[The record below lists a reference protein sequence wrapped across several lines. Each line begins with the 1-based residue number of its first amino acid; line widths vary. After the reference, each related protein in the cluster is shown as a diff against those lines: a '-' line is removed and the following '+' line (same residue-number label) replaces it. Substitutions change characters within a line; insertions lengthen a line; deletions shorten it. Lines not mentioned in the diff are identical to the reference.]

1 MGNDTQKILIPVTQN
16 PDGGVVVDNRGRNVW
31 QWKDEQLDSTSI
43 VLKRLENDALQ
54 LEPTRRVKKL
64 AEKDA
69 QRSADPER
77 KAGPRKPGDAQR
89 PRETRAQ
96 AANADRGEPGLNL
109 STDVDYDAGGGF
121 DPYNRS

>member
-64 AEKDA
+64 AEKEA
-69 QRSADPER
+69 QRSGAER
-77 KAGPRKPGDAQR
+77 KGDPRRAGDAMRPGDAR
-89 PRETRAQ
+89 VKGAKAER
-96 AANADRGEPGLNL
+96 NEPGLNL
-109 STDVDYDAGGGF
+109 STKIDYKAGGGF

>member
-16 PDGGVVVDNRGRNVW
+16 SDGGVVVDNRGRNVW

-54 LEPTRRVKKL
+54 LEPTRKVKKL

-77 KAGPRKPGDAQR
+77 KAGPRKPGDASR
-89 PRETRAQ
+89 LGDTRTKGAK
-96 AANADRGEPGLNL
+96 AERDEPGLSL
-109 STDVDYDAGGGF
+109 STDIEYDAGGGF

>member
-1 MGNDTQKILIPVTQN
+1 MTNDTQKILIPVTQN
-16 PDGGVVVDNRGRNVW
+16 PAGGVVIDSRGRNVW

-64 AEKDA
+64 AEQEA
-69 QRSADPER
+69 QRSGDRER
-77 KAGPRKPGDAQR
+77 KGDPRKPGDANR
-89 PRETRAQ
+89 PGDARAKG
-96 AANADRGEPGLNL
+96 AKSERNGPGLNL
-109 STDVDYDAGGGF
+109 STDIDYNAGGGF